1 MYAGP
6 DLPAWRGPG
15 PGQGPAPALG
25 PQPSR
30 RLGLLLAVVLLPLT
44 AGVLTGVAVPLVLA
58 VQPDAGWAQLGP
70 ASLAALL
77 LAAPA
82 AHGLAALLLRSMR
95 GP

>member
-1 MYAGP
+1 MYAGSDP
-6 DLPAWRGPG
+6 PAWPAPG
-15 PGQGPAPALG
+15 PGRGPEPALG

-44 AGVLTGVAVPLVLA
+44 AGVLTGIAVPLVLA
-58 VQPDAGWAQLGP
+58 LQPDAGWAQLGP

-77 LAAPA
+77 LSAPA